1 MEQKGSRFSQVLYG
15 DIAASELELP
25 LVHLVFEQQSFALH
39 FGGKMAV
46 DRLERVE
53 EQQVTP
59 MESNVFSAHVDAGC
73 PLMDEMELM
82 AADAVGDGTQIALAA
97 LTRRIVGYAA
107 SENAANVIP
116 LCQLWQAE
124 VAAFCHIILGFY
136 IKILPKYS
144 E

>member
-15 DIAASELELP
+15 DIAASELEQP

-46 DRLERVE
+46 DGLERVE

-59 MESNVFSAHVDAGC
+59 MEGNVFSAHVDAGC

-124 VAAFCHIILGFY
+124 VAAFCHIIQ
-136 IKILPKYS
+136 ILPKYS